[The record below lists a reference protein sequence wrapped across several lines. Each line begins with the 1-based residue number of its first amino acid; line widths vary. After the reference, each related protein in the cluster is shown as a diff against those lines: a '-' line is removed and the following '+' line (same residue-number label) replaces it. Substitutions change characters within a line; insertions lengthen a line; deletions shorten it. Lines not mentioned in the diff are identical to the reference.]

1 MNTPAYLKNFKLYLA
16 REPTSAEVPEM
27 EREFY
32 GDFDRAVVILQAAA
46 VEIML
51 EEAIKALMIHRSSR
65 DLSKEVFGFDRPIGT
80 FSAKILIAYALGV
93 FGRKTE
99 HDLRL
104 IRELRNGFAHVRKAL
119 GFSVPE
125 IAAICANLYI
135 PDMNRIAKFPQPML
149 NVVHGKR
156 SAPDMKDAKQ
166 RYLTA
171 CYTISAGLLLFA
183 QQPKVVPFRVSGL
196 P

>member
-1 MNTPAYLKNFKLYLA
+1 MPVAGDREMTADNPLA
-16 REPTSAEVPEM
+16 DDAKVWRYMKFSRFIWLLQKKQLWMSRAD
-27 EREFY
+27 RL
-32 GDFDRAVVILQAAA
+32 GDSW
-46 VEIML
+46 E
-51 EEAIKALMIHRSSR
+51 
-65 DLSKEVFGFDRPIGT
+65 LSLTV
-80 FSAKILIAYALGV
+80 SAKILMAYALGV

-125 IAAICANLYI
+125 IAAVCSNLYL
-135 PDMNRIAKFPQPML
+135 PDMKRIAKFPQPML
-149 NVVHGKR
+149 RVVNGKR
-156 SAPDMKDAKQ
+156 STPDMKDAKQ

-183 QQPKVVPFRVSGL
+183 QQPKVVPLRVSGL